1 MGSVEELG
9 EGLHSSRTDTSL
21 SIPRPNPGRP
31 LLRNIITNA
40 SSQVLIGRVL
50 LILWLKPSVTV
61 IKLIS
66 ESAPNTSELVLL
78 IPSKLVSPPHPLLC
92 GVQLQIPATSV
103 QPPKHL
109 ILILIPQIAL
119 FGLSEIIRFLM
130 HQYNC
135 ASSND

>member
-1 MGSVEELG
+1 MLSVEELG
-9 EGLHSSRTDTSL
+9 EGLQPHGHITLHPTPK
-21 SIPRPNPGRP
+21 PRQATTEEYHHNC
-31 LLRNIITNA
+31 LITI
-40 SSQVLIGRVL
+40 IGRVL
-50 LILWLKPSVTV
+50 LIIWLKPSVTM

-66 ESAPNTSELVLL
+66 ESAPNPSELVLL
-78 IPSKLVSPPHPLLC
+78 IPSKLISPPHPLLC